1 MLIIWHWIQVNW
13 FSVLTTAVII
23 EQAVKAEAE
32 KRNNVKLISI
42 CDHIGSALGF
52 IGDVI
57 RDLITKKAVTGQK
70 VD

>member
-42 CDHIGSALGF
+42 CDHIGSVLGF